1 MEPQTFVFFGR
12 SGCGKGTQAK
22 LLIEKLSNKD
32 KTLPIIYIETGK
44 LIRDFIANGVGFTR
58 DLVKDLYD
66 KGGLQPEFVPVSL
79 WSDYLIKNMTPQS
92 HVVCDG
98 VARRPAEAT
107 IFDSTMK
114 FYGRNF
120 PHIIL
125 LDVSSDW
132 ATERL
137 LARGRSDDDRE
148 EIKKR
153 MSWFDENVMPSVKF
167 FEGNNDYHF
176 HKING
181 ENSIEVVHE
190 EIIKAIDLSL

>member
-1 MEPQTFVFFGR
+1 
-12 SGCGKGTQAK
+12 
-22 LLIEKLSNKD
+22 
-32 KTLPIIYIETGK
+32 
-44 LIRDFIANGVGFTR
+44 
-58 DLVKDLYD
+58 
-66 KGGLQPEFVPVSL
+66 
-79 WSDYLIKNMTPQS
+79 
-92 HVVCDG
+92 
-98 VARRPAEAT
+98 
-107 IFDSTMK
+107 
-114 FYGRNF
+114 
-120 PHIIL
+120 
-125 LDVSSDW
+125 
-132 ATERL
+132 

>member
-22 LLIEKLSNKD
+22 LLIEKLSKKD
-32 KTLPIIYIETGK
+32 KTLSVIYIETGK
-44 LIRDFIANGVGFTR
+44 LIRDFIANNVGFTR

-79 WSDYLIKNMTPQS
+79 WADYLIKNMTPQS

-114 FYGRNF
+114 FYGRNI
-120 PHIIL
+120 PHIIFI
-125 LDVSSDW
+125 DVTPEW

-137 LARGRSDDDRE
+137 LGRGRSDDDGE
-148 EIKKR
+148 EIRKR
-153 MSWFDENVMPSVKF
+153 MSWFDENVMPSIRF
-167 FEGNNDYHF
+167 FENNKDYHF
-176 HKING
+176 HNIKG
-181 ENSIEVVHE
+181 GKSIEEVHAD
-190 EIIKAIDLSL
+190 IIKTVDLSL